1 MKPKLLIAAFALLL
15 ALAGADLATSLEPA
29 PWWRGNTHA
38 HTNLCDHADASPASV
53 TSWYLDHGYHFL
65 VLSEH
70 NRFIDPATVPL
81 PEGARSDFTLIPGE
95 ELTGPR
101 GVHTTALG
109 VRGLVD
115 GTMPRDTPA
124 VDIIRAH
131 VERTLAAGGEPILNH
146 PNYVWATTPADLL
159 AVERLELFELHNGH
173 PAVKNEGDAEHPG
186 LEEVWDTLLSAGRVA
201 WGVASD
207 DMHHLHTWGGLLSN
221 PGRGWIMVQSRAL
234 TPEAIVAA
242 IRAGR
247 FYSSSGVTLA
257 RLVVGPRFV
266 ELLVDEAATRREL
279 AGGLLLGRR
288 VDARD
293 GLVIEAFGQGG
304 ELLGRVDGPRA
315 RFTLADGQPYLRAR
329 VAWTEAGLRYFAW
342 TQPLFGDARAQR
354 SF

>member
-1 MKPKLLIAAFALLL
+1 VKPKLVVVAVAVGV
-15 ALAGADLATSLEPA
+15 ALAAADLARSLEPA

-81 PEGARSDFTLIPGE
+81 PPGARKDFTLIPGE

-109 VRGLVD
+109 VRELVD
-115 GTMPRDTPA
+115 GTLPRDTPA
-124 VDIIRAH
+124 RDVIRAH

-146 PNYVWATTPADLL
+146 PNYLWATTAADLL

-173 PAVKNEGDAEHPG
+173 PAVKSEGDAQHPG
-186 LEEVWDTLLSAGRVA
+186 LEEVWDTLLGAGRVA

-207 DMHHLHTWGGLLSN
+207 DMHHLHTWGGLMSN
-221 PGRGWIMVQSRAL
+221 PGRGWIMVQAPTL
-234 TPEAIVAA
+234 TPDAIVAA

-247 FYSSSGVTLA
+247 FYASSGVTLTA
-257 RLVVGPRFV
+257 LRTGPRWL
-266 ELLVDEAATRREL
+266 ELEVDEPATRREL
-279 AGGLLLGRR
+279 EGGLLVGRAGG
-288 VDARD
+288 DAD
-293 GLVIEAFGQGG
+293 GIIIEAIGRGG
-304 ELLGRVDGPRA
+304 EVLSRVEGPRA

-329 VAWTEAGLRYFAW
+329 VTWTRAGLRYFAW
-342 TQPLFGDARAQR
+342 SQPIFGDERARAR
-354 SF
+354 